1 MAWMWARVG
10 MLGCLAGRVG
20 FDARVVE
27 DEPERVDVALDGPGG
42 EPFFDQLGDEVEAV
56 PPTKRGRVAVSD
68 RMREGLA
75 VSLVGTPGGGF
86 QVVGVV
92 QPLLVQHRPGPCG
105 LGDGPVG
112 GGVGEFLDLVVVA
125 ASDQLL
131 HFQAAYPGEGE
142 CFEGAGASVTAVA
155 ATQPVGDHVTTLAPP
170 GGPGTD
176 PDAAYPTDP
185 SSSRI

>member
-56 PPTKRGRVAVSD
+56 PPA
-68 RMREGLA
+68 E
-75 VSLVGTPGGGF
+75 PGGVLVADHVGERPPVLLVDVAAGRF
-86 QVVGVV
+86 QVVGAV

-105 LGDGPVG
+105 LGDGSVG

-131 HFQAAYPGEGE
+131 HFQAAYPGVGE
-142 CFEGAGASVTAVA
+142 LGEGAGAPLLAVA
-155 ATQPVGDHVTTLAPP
+155 ATQPVGDHVATVASP
-170 GGPGTD
+170 GGSGTD
-176 PDAAYPTDP
+176 PDAAHPADP
-185 SSSRI
+185 SSLAE